1 MSGTE
6 WREARDKE
14 HREREQGDG
23 GETRGRGR
31 VAVLSPI
38 ARLMV
43 WNIEVN

>member
-14 HREREQGDG
+14 HRERERVYG
-23 GETRGRGR
+23 GETKGRGR

-38 ARLMV
+38 ARFMV